1 VAKEGASGTIE
12 LPVGDLGAVKPS
24 RWYPVC
30 SVGDLGSNKPISR
43 TVRVRVGKTAY
54 SDVLYQAS
62 LYAGVWW
69 QPESD
74 FSAWYGNDHP
84 YCGVI
89 RFEYGSQGFQRTI
102 YCDLRSGEYQ
112 IPSCEFLRVT
122 ATRYTPA
129 VDISGEFPYEVDRAS
144 WQIEGEIADGVAADF
159 TPMIFTAP
167 STWGDADPDEYVK
180 VAAPP
185 GAYAFEVSPVS
196 SNESTGNRFQTI
208 EPASV
213 RDFEN
218 SVWIPPSSPL
228 PLLEAFVQIASDLP
242 SVRQVRLVFFVR

>member
-1 VAKEGASGTIE
+1 
-12 LPVGDLGAVKPS
+12 
-24 RWYPVC
+24 
-30 SVGDLGSNKPISR
+30 
-43 TVRVRVGKTAY
+43 VRVGKT
-54 SDVLYQAS
+54 SFTDVLFQAS

-69 QPESD
+69 KPETD
-74 FSAWYGNDHP
+74 FSAWIGSDHP

-112 IPSCEFLRVT
+112 IPPCEFLRVT
-122 ATRYTPA
+122 AARYTPA
-129 VDISGEFPYEVDRAS
+129 TDISGEFPYTVDLAS
-144 WQIEGEIADGVAADF
+144 WQIEGEIADGVAPDF

-167 STWGDADPDEYVK
+167 STWGAAAAGDYLK
-180 VAAPP
+180 IAAPP

-196 SNESTGNRFQTI
+196 PTDTTGNVFRTS

-218 SVWIPPSSPL
+218 GIWLPPSSPL